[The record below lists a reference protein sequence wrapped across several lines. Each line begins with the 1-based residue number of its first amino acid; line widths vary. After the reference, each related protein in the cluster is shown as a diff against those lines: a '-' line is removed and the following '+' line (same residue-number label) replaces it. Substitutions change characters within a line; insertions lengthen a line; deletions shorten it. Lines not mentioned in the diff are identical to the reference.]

1 MSDYDS
7 RRELHVCAAGRVVR
21 RERLIAMGSHNR
33 CPLCDE
39 RKARRD
45 CPALSQTICSVCCG
59 TKRLVEIRCPPSCPY
74 LSSAQQHPAAVVQ
87 RRRERDM
94 GFFLPLVTDLSEAQ
108 YRLLLYFQAIAAR
121 HAIGAIPALLD
132 QDVAEASNALAGT
145 LETAG
150 KGIIYEHQAASIP
163 AQRLVAALREGLTE
177 LTREAG
183 SQTPR
188 LERDAA
194 VALRRMEHG
203 AKTAAATLAGD
214 DHPVFLSVLSRIMT
228 SAGQAADASPEAAA
242 SSEGDRPG
250 SGLIIP
256 G

>member
-1 MSDYDS
+1 M
-7 RRELHVCAAGRVVR
+7 AAH
-21 RERLIAMGSHNR
+21 AR
-33 CPLCDE
+33 CPLCEE

-45 CPALSQTICSVCCG
+45 CPALDRTICSVCCG
-59 TKRLVEIRCPPSCPY
+59 TKRLVEIRCPPTCPY
-74 LSSAQQHPAAVVQ
+74 LSSAQAHPAAVVQ

-94 GFFLPLVTDLSEAQ
+94 GFFVPLVSDLSESQ
-108 YRLLLYFQAIAAR
+108 YRLLLLFQAISAR

-132 QDVAEASNALAGT
+132 QDVAEAAGALAGT

-163 AQRLVAALREGLTE
+163 AQRLVTALRQGFGE
-177 LTREAG
+177 LTRESGA
-183 SQTPR
+183 QTSR

-194 VALRRMEHG
+194 VALRRLERG
-203 AKTAAATLAGD
+203 AKTAGAALAGD
-214 DHPVFLSVLSRIMT
+214 EHPMFLSLLSRIMT
-228 SAGQAADASPEAAA
+228 AAGQAQEGEPQTPDTERPAQ
-242 SSEGDRPG
+242 GDRQPG

>member
-1 MSDYDS
+1 M
-7 RRELHVCAAGRVVR
+7 A
-21 RERLIAMGSHNR
+21 SHNR
-33 CPLCDE
+33 CPLCEE

-45 CPALSQTICSVCCG
+45 CPALGQTICSVCCG
-59 TKRLVEIRCPPSCPY
+59 TKRLVEIRCPQSCPY
-74 LSSAQQHPAAVVQ
+74 LSSAQLHPAAVVQ

-94 GFFLPLVTDLSEAQ
+94 GFFLTLVSDLNEAQ

-163 AQRLVAALREGLTE
+163 AQRLVAALREGMTE

-203 AKTAAATLAGD
+203 AKTAGTALAGD
-214 DHPVFLSVLSRIMT
+214 DHPVFLSLVSRIMA
-228 SAGQAADASPEAAA
+228 AGQAGDGSPETAAA
-242 SSEGDRPG
+242 AEGDRPG